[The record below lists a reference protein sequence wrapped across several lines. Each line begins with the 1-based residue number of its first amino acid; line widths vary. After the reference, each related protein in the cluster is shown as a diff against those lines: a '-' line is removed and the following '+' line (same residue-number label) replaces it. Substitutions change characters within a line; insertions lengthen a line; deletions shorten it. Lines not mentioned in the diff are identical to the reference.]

1 MNKFDSPIRWE
12 DGDLVCST
20 RIEEPKIEEWR
31 PTIPD
36 EWFMDPVTG
45 MLYPPATDVRK

>member
-20 RIEEPKIEEWR
+20 RIAPKGKATFEALWWWQGVELKSH
-31 PTIPD
+31 
-36 EWFMDPVTG
+36 PVA
-45 MLYPPATDVRK
+45 PARKDG